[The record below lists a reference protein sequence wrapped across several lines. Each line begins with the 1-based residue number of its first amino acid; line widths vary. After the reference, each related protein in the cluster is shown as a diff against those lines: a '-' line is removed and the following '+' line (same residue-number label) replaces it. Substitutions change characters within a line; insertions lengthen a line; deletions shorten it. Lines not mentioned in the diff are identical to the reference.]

1 MAESEW
7 ERELDR
13 LVSGRK
19 PTDWHQLAKE
29 LHRPRRIHFRRRSVR
44 STGVDEIWSADLV
57 DMQAYARQNQNY
69 KFLLTVIDLYS
80 RYAWVIPLKRKT
92 GIEVRDAFRR
102 IVNTS
107 DRIPKKL
114 WVDRGKEFYNSPMT
128 VWRGE
133 NDIDIYSTNNEGK
146 AVVIERFNRTLK
158 SRMWKHFTET
168 GTYKYVD
175 VLPRLLH
182 SYNTT
187 KHRVISQTPSEAAH
201 GKNIRIATRQT
212 DQPPKYNTGAK
223 VRISKQKGHFEK
235 GYTPNWSEEV
245 FQIRKVLFTDPV
257 TYQLE
262 DLKGEE
268 LTGGFYENELQR
280 AKETGLRLNKVIKT
294 KRNTSLVSFKG
305 YPAKFDEWLRKSQV
319 NRLRKNKIL

>member
-1 MAESEW
+1 MNA
-7 ERELDR
+7 
-13 LVSGRK
+13 
-19 PTDWHQLAKE
+19 
-29 LHRPRRIHFRRRSVR
+29 
-44 STGVDEIWSADLV
+44 
-57 DMQAYARQNQNY
+57 
-69 KFLLTVIDLYS
+69 
-80 RYAWVIPLKRKT
+80 
-92 GIEVRDAFRR
+92 
-102 IVNTS
+102 
-107 DRIPKKL
+107 
-114 WVDRGKEFYNSPMT
+114 
-128 VWRGE
+128 WRGE

-212 DQPPKYNTGAK
+212 DQPPKYHTGAK

-268 LTGGFYENELQR
+268 LTGGFYENELQQ

-294 KRNTSLVSFKG
+294 KGNTSLVSFKG